1 MYNNSIAENHIS
13 ELERQGRFGDD
24 MLVHM
29 NKEET
34 TTLARMAGLD
44 KLPINPKTGLPE
56 AFAVMA
62 ALTAGK
68 AILGAAQGVK
78 SGLDAS
84 SQAKAQSK
92 MIGQEMAG
100 IDTALAGL
108 EDVKAGKEDVA
119 QAEFDQQLGFQAE
132 EMGVAKEE
140 LTAQYQQ
147 SIQKAGF
154 ASGGASA
161 TNKAQSYRKLQ
172 QSEGR
177 GTKSL
182 VGQLGKSMASVEEWY
197 AGEQGR
203 LQSEK
208 KRLQHEQTMANA
220 QAKSSKVSAGMS
232 LGVGVG
238 AIASMFG

>member
-1 MYNNSIAENHIS
+1 MYNNSIAQNHIS

-68 AILGAAQGVK
+68 AILGAAQGFK
-78 SGLDAS
+78 AGRDAA
-84 SQAKAQSK
+84 SQARAQSQFISQQ
-92 MIGQEMAG
+92 MSG

-108 EDVKAGKEDVA
+108 EDVKSGKEAVA
-119 QAEFDQQLGFQAE
+119 QAEFDQSLGFQAE
-132 EMGVAKEE
+132 EMGVAKED

-147 SIQKAGF
+147 SVQKAGF
-154 ASGGASA
+154 ASGGSEA
-161 TNKAQSYRKLQ
+161 NRAQAYRRLEQ
-172 QSEGR
+172 TEGR

-182 VGQLGKSMASVEEWY
+182 VGQLGKSMASIEEWY
-197 AGEQGR
+197 AGEQSR
-203 LQSEK
+203 LKSEK
-208 KRLQHEQTMANA
+208 ERLAHEQKTAEA
-220 QAKSSKVSAGMS
+220 QAKSAKVSSAMS

-238 AIASMFG
+238 AIASAFGG